1 MQDLDATV
9 LVKLKPGASLGP
21 ARAEVDRGHRGD
33 RPARVQDRAQY
44 VASATS
50 GVNTILGLVY
60 VMLAL
65 AIVIALMGIANTL
78 SLSIHERTRELGLLR
93 AVGQTRAQAR
103 GMVRWESVIIAVFG
117 TLGGV
122 ILGTFLGW
130 AVVRSSGS
138 AALAV
143 FAAPPLQ
150 LVLFLVLGALTGIL
164 AGIRP
169 ARRAARLNMISAIA
183 AA

>member
-1 MQDLDATV
+1 MLAVAVGVVATV
-9 LVKLKPGASLGP
+9 LAGVLPVLRAARVPPLAALPELAAEP
-21 ARAEVDRGHRGD
+21 ARISG
-33 RPARVQDRAQY
+33 AR
-44 VASATS
+44 
-50 GVNTILGLVY
+50 
-60 VMLAL
+60 MLAL
-65 AIVIALMGIANTL
+65 AIVIALMGVANTL

-93 AVGQTRAQAR
+93 ALGQTRAQTR
-103 GMVRWESVIIAVFG
+103 GMIRWESVIIAVFG

-130 AVVRSSGS
+130 AVVRSSS
-138 AALAV
+138 STALAV

>member
-1 MQDLDATV
+1 V
-9 LVKLKPGASLGP
+9 
-21 ARAEVDRGHRGD
+21 
-33 RPARVQDRAQY
+33 
-44 VASATS
+44 
-50 GVNTILGLVY
+50 
-60 VMLAL
+60 
-65 AIVIALMGIANTL
+65 
-78 SLSIHERTRELGLLR
+78 
-93 AVGQTRAQAR
+93 
-103 GMVRWESVIIAVFG
+103 VRWESVIIAVFG

-122 ILGTFLGW
+122 ILGTFLGR

-150 LVLFLVLGALTGIL
+150 LLFLVLGAVTGIL

-169 ARRAARLNMISAIA
+169 ARRAARLNMITAIA